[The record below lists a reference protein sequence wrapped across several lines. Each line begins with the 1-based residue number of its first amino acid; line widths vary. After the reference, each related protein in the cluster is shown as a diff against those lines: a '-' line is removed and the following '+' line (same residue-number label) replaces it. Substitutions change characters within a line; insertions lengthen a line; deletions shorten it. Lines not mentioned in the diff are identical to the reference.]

1 MNGLISDAPHKPTT
15 MAKIVLVA
23 VLALVALQGVVAK
36 PKGKATQEKSALEE
50 LAANTQTLVNNVTQ
64 TLGIK
69 ELPDSK
75 KIVEVLNTNTQNLA
89 NHVQEIVDK
98 LKTEAKAHQ
107 GEVDNV
113 IKQVQEKLSQTAAQ
127 LQQAAGPEAT
137 AKAKELKKNLD
148 DGLKTAVAQVEKLVK
163 AVEPDATKA
172 KTDIQNAAQTL
183 LNQIA
188 EVSNNLQNQ
197 VKATIAEHEKTHKH

>member
-1 MNGLISDAPHKPTT
+1 MFRLFLTGSWCF
-15 MAKIVLVA
+15 
-23 VLALVALQGVVAK
+23 QGVVAK

-98 LKTEAKAHQ
+98 LKTEVPVSLREGIPWWLVLWQAKAHQ

-163 AVEPDATKA
+163 AVEPDATSKS
-172 KTDIQNAAQTL
+172 QFGFWF
-183 LNQIA
+183 
-188 EVSNNLQNQ
+188 S
-197 VKATIAEHEKTHKH
+197 

>member
-1 MNGLISDAPHKPTT
+1 
-15 MAKIVLVA
+15 
-23 VLALVALQGVVAK
+23 VAK

-98 LKTEAKAHQ
+98 LKTE
-107 GEVDNV
+107 VLV
-113 IKQVQEKLSQTAAQ
+113 SLS
-127 LQQAAGPEAT
+127 GGIP
-137 AKAKELKKNLD
+137 
-148 DGLKTAVAQVEKLVK
+148 
-163 AVEPDATKA
+163 
-172 KTDIQNAAQTL
+172 
-183 LNQIA
+183 
-188 EVSNNLQNQ
+188 
-197 VKATIAEHEKTHKH
+197 